1 MCNVSWIHQ
10 YLTPLSCSSWVCLPP
25 KTSLPHLHT
34 LFFIFVVLFICFVFG
49 RSLASVSAACWNA
62 DWGCGFDL
70 MQVTIPAGNSW
81 VQWPCHILQAA
92 FHSILCHLP
101 ALMFFSSPL
110 WYLLSRG
117 GVVVDIA
124 VPFSHL
130 FSALWQMW
138 IAILPAAQA
147 FGCFPGQSWQQY

>member
-1 MCNVSWIHQ
+1 MQCILNPSA
-10 YLTPLSCSSWVCLPP
+10 PNSSFLLLLGMLAPQNIPSPP
-25 KTSLPHLHT
+25 SHSLLY
-34 LFFIFVVLFICFVFG
+34 FCCFICFVFG

-81 VQWPCHILQAA
+81 VQWSYHILQAA

-110 WYLLSRG
+110 WYLLSCG

-138 IAILPAAQA
+138 IAILPAAQG